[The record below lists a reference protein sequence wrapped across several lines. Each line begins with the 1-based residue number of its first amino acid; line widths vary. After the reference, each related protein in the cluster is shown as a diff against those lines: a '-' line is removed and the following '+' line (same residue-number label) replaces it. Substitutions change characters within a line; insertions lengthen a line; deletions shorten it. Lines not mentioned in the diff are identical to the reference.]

1 MSVLLLAAAVVFALA
16 LLFVLFL
23 TADAAALAPAL
34 RRAGPV
40 ALLLAGGALLVA
52 GLEVAGGI
60 LVAAAAA
67 WCGLLL
73 RDGGGRR
80 KPKPRR
86 RSTVRTAAL
95 EMELDHRTGR
105 LEGIVLAGRQEGKT
119 LGAMPRR
126 ALLELRREI
135 AADPES
141 RQLIEAY
148 LDSRFPVWR
157 GNPDANMRGRLCGAP
172 RAGAMTKQEAYQIL
186 GLEAGAG
193 TAEIR
198 QAHRRLMQRVHADIG
213 GASFLAARIDEA
225 KDVLLSDHG

>member
-1 MSVLLLAAAVVFALA
+1 MMSALLDVAAIVLALA
-16 LLFVLFL
+16 LLLALFL
-23 TADAAALAPAL
+23 AADAAALAPAL

-40 ALLLAGGALLVA
+40 ALLIVGGALLAA
-52 GLEVAGGI
+52 GQEAAGGL
-60 LVAAAAA
+60 LVAAGAA
-67 WCGLLL
+67 WGGFML
-73 RDGGGRR
+73 RGGRR
-80 KPKPRR
+80 RKARRR

-105 LEGIVLAGRQEGKT
+105 LEGTVLAGRQEGRT

-157 GNPDANMRGRLCGAP
+157 GNPDTDMRGRLRGAP